1 MLISNEGKESLPT
14 VLARANG
21 GKKTVTV
28 RLGLDSMSQKT
39 FITAASAKRIGLKP
53 KKWVKINVRG
63 YGNVQTTEKVGIVDI
78 ELQPV
83 EGKREP
89 IRIEAYMK
97 DGPICAPLTAMKVNM
112 DQCPHL
118 KDLKLSD
125 PDIPEGAEIDILI
138 GQAPLPYI
146 VCDRIV

>member
-1 MLISNEGKESLPT
+1 
-14 VLARANG
+14 
-21 GKKTVTV
+21 
-28 RLGLDSMSQKT
+28 
-39 FITAASAKRIGLKP
+39 LKP
-53 KKWVKINVRG
+53 KKWVKINVHG

-97 DGPICAPLTAMKVNM
+97 DGPICAPLTAMKVIM

-146 VCDRIV
+146 VCDLTRNADVSLPLGKQSSDMHSWVLFQVKKLRGSPITCLSKQQP